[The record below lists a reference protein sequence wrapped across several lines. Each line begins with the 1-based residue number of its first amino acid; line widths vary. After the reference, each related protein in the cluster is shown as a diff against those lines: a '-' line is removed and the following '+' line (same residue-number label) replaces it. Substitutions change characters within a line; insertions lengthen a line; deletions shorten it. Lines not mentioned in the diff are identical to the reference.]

1 MGQEKE
7 SSQKTENSQ
16 EILKINNEEQTTIK
30 KTKKNS
36 FAGLSLIGHIFLIIL
51 YIIPIAILIWVS
63 FKSAKDIA
71 TNILGLPS
79 EWKIIENYQ
88 LAVEK
93 MDFWVGIRNS
103 LIVTIVSTICLCLFT
118 SMAAWVLVRRKS
130 KISTVIFMF
139 FSVSMLIPFQ
149 CVMIPLLKMW
159 GMRGISGMKF
169 GDFQLNFLSH
179 PGLILAYIGF
189 GSAMSIML
197 YHGFIKG
204 IPVEL
209 EEAAAIDG
217 CSNVGI
223 FFRIVFPLLGPI
235 TTTVAIVN
243 IMWIWNDYLLPK
255 QMLGSDKDLWTLPLQ
270 TYKFFGS
277 FTVDWG
283 VASAALMLI
292 MSPVI
297 IFYLAAQK
305 KIIKGV
311 VDGAVK

>member
-1 MGQEKE
+1 M
-7 SSQKTENSQ
+7 
-16 EILKINNEEQTTIK
+16 
-30 KTKKNS
+30 TKKKN
-36 FAGLSLIGHIFLIIL
+36 APKTTLQIIGRIFLVL
-51 YIIPIAILIWVS
+51 LFLFPIAVLIWVS
-63 FKSAKDIA
+63 FKTASDIA

-79 EWKIIENYQ
+79 KWIGFSNYGT
-88 LAVEK
+88 AIEK
-93 MDFWVGIRNS
+93 MEFIEGIRNS
-103 LIVTIVSTICLCLFT
+103 LIVTIVSTVCLCIFPA
-118 SMAAWVLVRRKS
+118 MAAWVLVRNKGKLS
-130 KISTVIFMF
+130 NFIFML

-149 CVMIPLLKMW
+149 CVMIPMLQIW
-159 GMRGISGMKF
+159 GKKGASGMEIFGIS
-169 GDFQLNFLSH
+169 LNFLNH

-217 CSNVGI
+217 CSTTGI
-223 FFRIVFPLLGPI
+223 FFRIVLPLLGPI
-235 TTTVAIVN
+235 VTTVAIVN

-255 QMLGSDKDLWTLPLQ
+255 QMIGSSRELWTLPLQ

-283 VASAALMLI
+283 VAAAALMLI
-292 MSPVI
+292 MLPVI
-297 IFYLAAQK
+297 IFYLLAQK

>member
-1 MGQEKE
+1 MTKKKNAPVEG
-7 SSQKTENSQ
+7 
-16 EILKINNEEQTTIK
+16 LKIL
-30 KTKKNS
+30 
-36 FAGLSLIGHIFLIIL
+36 GRIFLVL
-51 YIIPIAILIWVS
+51 LFLFPIAVLLWVS
-63 FKSAKDIA
+63 FKTASDIA

-79 EWKIIENYQ
+79 EWIGGSNYET
-88 LAVEK
+88 AINK
-93 MDFWVGIRNS
+93 MEFFAGIRNS
-103 LIVTIVSTICLCLFT
+103 LIITVVSTICLCIFPA
-118 SMAAWVLVRRKS
+118 MAAWVLVRNKTKMS
-130 KISTVIFMF
+130 SFIFML

-149 CVMIPLLKMW
+149 CVMIPLLQLW
-159 GMRGISGMKF
+159 GKKGFSGIEIAGFSF
-169 GDFQLNFLSH
+169 DFLSH

-217 CSNVGI
+217 CGTTGI
-223 FFRIVFPLLGPI
+223 FFRIVMPLLGPI

-255 QMLGSDKDLWTLPLQ
+255 QMLGSSRELWTLPLQ
-270 TYKFFGS
+270 TYKFFSS

-283 VASAALMLI
+283 VAAAALMLI
-292 MSPVI
+292 MLPVI
-297 IFYLAAQK
+297 IFYLLAQK

>member
-1 MGQEKE
+1 MTKKKNAPVEG
-7 SSQKTENSQ
+7 
-16 EILKINNEEQTTIK
+16 LKIL
-30 KTKKNS
+30 
-36 FAGLSLIGHIFLIIL
+36 GRIFLVL
-51 YIIPIAILIWVS
+51 LFLFPIAILFWVS
-63 FKSAKDIA
+63 LKTATDIA

-79 EWKIIENYQ
+79 KWIGASNYGT
-88 LAVEK
+88 AIEK
-93 MDFWVGIRNS
+93 MEFVTGIRNS
-103 LIVTIVSTICLCLFT
+103 LIVTIVSTICLCVFPA
-118 SMAAWVLVRRKS
+118 MAAWVLVRNKT
-130 KISTVIFMF
+130 KISSFIFML

-149 CVMIPLLKMW
+149 CVMIPLLKLW
-159 GMRGISGMKF
+159 GKKGFSGMEIAGIS
-169 GDFQLNFLSH
+169 LNFLNH

-217 CSNVGI
+217 CGTTGI
-223 FFRIVFPLLGPI
+223 FFRIVMPLLGPI

-255 QMLGSDKDLWTLPLQ
+255 QMLGSSRELWTLPLQ

-283 VASAALMLI
+283 VAAAALMLI
-292 MSPVI
+292 MLPVI
-297 IFYLAAQK
+297 IFYLVAQK

>member
-1 MGQEKE
+1 MKKK
-7 SSQKTENSQ
+7 SVP
-16 EILKINNEEQTTIK
+16 LTIWR
-30 KTKKNS
+30 
-36 FAGLSLIGHIFLIIL
+36 IIYRVFLVL
-51 YIIPIAILIWVS
+51 LFLFPIAMLLWVA

-71 TNILGLPS
+71 LDIIGLPS
-79 EWKIIENYQ
+79 EWIGFENFTT
-88 LAVEK
+88 AIEK
-93 MDFWVGIRNS
+93 MDFLMALKNS
-103 LIVTIVSTICLCLFT
+103 LIVTIVSTVLLCVFCA
-118 SMAAWVLVRRKS
+118 MAAWVLVRNKTRMS
-130 KISTVIFMF
+130 NFIFML

-149 CVMIPLLKMW
+149 CVMLPLMKIM
-159 GMRGISGMKF
+159 GKF
-169 GDFQLNFLSH
+169 GLGKLGINLMSQ

-217 CSNVGI
+217 CSTVGI
-223 FFRIVFPLLGPI
+223 FFRIVMPLLGPI

-243 IMWIWNDYLLPK
+243 IMWIWNDYLLPSIVLSGK
-255 QMLGSDKDLWTLPLQ
+255 AKLRTLPLQ

-277 FTVDWG
+277 FTTNWG
-283 VASAALMLI
+283 VAAAALLLI
-292 MSPVI
+292 MLPVI
-297 IFYLAAQK
+297 IFYIVAQK